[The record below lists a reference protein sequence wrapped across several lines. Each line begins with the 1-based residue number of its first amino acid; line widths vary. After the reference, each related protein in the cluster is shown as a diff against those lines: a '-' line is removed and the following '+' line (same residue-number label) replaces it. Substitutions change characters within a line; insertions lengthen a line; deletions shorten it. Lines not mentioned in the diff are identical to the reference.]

1 MSQIPVM
8 SDNRRRSRTQS
19 LPISE
24 ATEFNLSGDTDEN
37 FSIEEINEEIEDLA
51 QSRRPSSIAKE
62 EISQARR
69 FSEKLSAPSSP
80 SESSSEQPA
89 AANSSTHSLMGSIYS
104 LGGAVWSFIRGK
116 RNKVCS
122 KRSLSLLTALFRT
135 R

>member
-37 FSIEEINEEIEDLA
+37 FSIEEIEDLA
-51 QSRRPSSIAKE
+51 QSRRPSIIAKE

>member
-1 MSQIPVM
+1 M

-24 ATEFNLSGDTDEN
+24 ATEFNLSKDTND
-37 FSIEEINEEIEDLA
+37 SIEEINEEIEDLA

-116 RNKVCS
+116 KQ
-122 KRSLSLLTALFRT
+122 RSVL
-135 R
+135 